1 MNYGEKGQKYYE
13 ENKVLQ
19 EVDIRLDAIG
29 LQFYLFKADRCPEIM
44 STVRASSF
52 WTKCTKPIKR

>member
-29 LQFYLFKADRCPEIM
+29 LQFHLFKADRCPEIM

-52 WTKCTKPIKR
+52 WTK